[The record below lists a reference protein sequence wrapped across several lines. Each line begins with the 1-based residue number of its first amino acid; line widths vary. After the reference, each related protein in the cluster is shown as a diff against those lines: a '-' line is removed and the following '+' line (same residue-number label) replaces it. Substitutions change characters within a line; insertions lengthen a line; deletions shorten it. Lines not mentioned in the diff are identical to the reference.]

1 MLIYPTL
8 KMSPIQG
15 MMGMGGGATGYLSG
29 GGVVLQEYN
38 QTFNYTG
45 SIQNFAI
52 PSGTTEITAYIFG
65 AGGGGEGDTLS
76 YGGAGGF
83 TVGTINASYGGT
95 LKVVVGGAGGPGS
108 QSNGCGGGMSGVF
121 TSSYAQS
128 DASTDQDAAILI
140 AGAGGGGADATD
152 SNNGNAKGGAGGG
165 LTGQKGYIGTGGGD
179 SGGNGGTQSAGGV
192 YPGDGGAGGS
202 CTATSCA
209 GAKLRGG
216 TGCGG
221 GEGSSGVGW
230 PNLVYG
236 GTWGSAA
243 GGNGC
248 NAAGGGGGYYGGAG
262 GGGVPN
268 GGCGG
273 GGSSF
278 IGGHSNYVVSNATAY
293 QGNYNVPNSN
303 ATSSTYYTSGISQG
317 GVYNS
322 NNGGNGNSIGGH
334 GKIVFVYL
342 AP

>member
-1 MLIYPTL
+1 M
-8 KMSPIQG
+8 KEQHVKEQPIQG

-29 GGVVLQEYN
+29 GSAALQEYT

-45 SIQNFAI
+45 SVQDFAI
-52 PSGTTEITAYIFG
+52 PSGTTQITAYIFG
-65 AGGGGEGDTLS
+65 AGGGAEGDTVS

-95 LKVVVGGAGGPGS
+95 LKVVVGGAGGPGT
-108 QSNGCGGGMSGVF
+108 QNNGSGGGMSGVF
-121 TSSYAQS
+121 TSAYAQS
-128 DASTDQDAAILI
+128 NASTDQDAAILI

-152 SNNGNAKGGAGGG
+152 ANNGNAKAGAGGG
-165 LTGQKGYIGTGGGD
+165 LIGQKGYVGTGGGD
-179 SGGNGGTQSAGGV
+179 SGGNGGTQSAGGA
-192 YPGDGGAGGS
+192 YPGSGGGS

-216 TGCGG
+216 TACGG
-221 GEGSSGVGW
+221 AEGSGGVGW
-230 PNLVYG
+230 PNQVYG

-248 NAAGGGGGYYGGAG
+248 NAGGGGGGYWGGSG
-262 GGGVPN
+262 GGGDPN

-273 GGSSF
+273 GGSSY
-278 IGGHSNYVVSNATAY
+278 IGGHSNYAVSNATAY

-303 ATSSTYYTSGISQG
+303 ATSSAYYSSGISQG

-322 NNGGNGNSIGGH
+322 NAGGNGNHTGGH

>member
-1 MLIYPTL
+1 M
-8 KMSPIQG
+8 KEHHVKEQPIQG

-29 GGVVLQEYN
+29 GAAELQEYT

-45 SIQNFAI
+45 SVQNFAI
-52 PSGTTEITAYIFG
+52 PSGTTQITAYIFG
-65 AGGGGEGDTLS
+65 AGGGADQTEVS

-95 LKVVVGGAGGPGS
+95 LKVVVGGAGGPGT
-108 QSNGCGGGMSGVF
+108 QQNGSGGGLSGVF
-121 TSSYAQS
+121 TSAYAQS
-128 DASTDQDAAILI
+128 SASDDHDAAILI

-152 SNNGNAKGGAGGG
+152 SNNGNAKAGAGGG
-165 LTGQKGYIGTGGGD
+165 LTGQKGYVGTGGGD
-179 SGGNGGTQSAGGV
+179 SGGNGGTQTAGGT
-192 YPGDGGAGGS
+192 YPGSGGGS

-216 TGCGG
+216 TACGG
-221 GEGSSGVGW
+221 GEGSTGVGW

-248 NAAGGGGGYYGGAG
+248 NAGGGGGGYWGGSG
-262 GGGVPN
+262 GGGDPN

-273 GGSSF
+273 GGSSY
-278 IGGHSNYVVSNATAY
+278 IGGHTNYAVSNATAY
-293 QGNYNVPNSN
+293 QGNYNSPNSN
-303 ATSSTYYTSGISQG
+303 ATSSPYYSSGISQG
-317 GVYNS
+317 AIYNQ
-322 NNGGNGNSIGGH
+322 NTGGNGNHTGGH

>member
-1 MLIYPTL
+1 M
-8 KMSPIQG
+8 KEHHVKEQPIQG
-15 MMGMGGGATGYLSG
+15 MMGMGGGATGYLAG
-29 GGVVLQEYN
+29 GSAALQEYT

-45 SIQNFAI
+45 NVQNFVI
-52 PSGTTEITAYIFG
+52 PSGTTQITAYIFG
-65 AGGGGEGDTLS
+65 AGGGAEGDSLS

-83 TVGTINASYGGT
+83 TVGTIDASYGGT
-95 LKVVVGGAGGPGS
+95 LKVVVGGAGGPGT

-121 TSSYAQS
+121 TSAYAQS
-128 DASTDQDAAILI
+128 NASTDQAAAILI

-152 SNNGNAKGGAGGG
+152 GNNGNAKAGAGGG
-165 LTGQKGYIGTGGGD
+165 LTGQKGYVGTGGGD
-179 SGGNGGTQSAGGV
+179 SGGNGGTQSAGGT
-192 YPGDGGAGGS
+192 YPGSGSGS

-216 TGCGG
+216 TACGG
-221 GEGSSGVGW
+221 GEGSTGVGW

-248 NAAGGGGGYYGGAG
+248 NAGGGGGGYYGGSG
-262 GGGVPN
+262 GGGNPN

-273 GGSSF
+273 GGSSY
-278 IGGHSNYVVSNATAY
+278 IGGHTNYSVSNATAY

-303 ATSSTYYTSGISQG
+303 ATNSPHYSSGISQG
-317 GVYNS
+317 AVHNQ
-322 NNGGNGNSIGGH
+322 NAGGNGNHTGGH

>member
-1 MLIYPTL
+1 MKENHI
-8 KMSPIQG
+8 KEQPIQG
-15 MMGMGGGATGYLSG
+15 MMGMGGGATGYLTG
-29 GGVVLQEYN
+29 GSVVLQEYT
-38 QTFNYTG
+38 QTFDYTG

-65 AGGGGEGDTLS
+65 AGGGAEGDALS

-108 QSNGCGGGMSGVF
+108 QQNGSGGGMSGVF
-121 TSSYAQS
+121 TSSYAQG
-128 DASTDQDAAILI
+128 DVDTDHSAAILI

-152 SNNGNAKGGAGGG
+152 NGNGNAKAGAGGG
-165 LTGQKGYIGTGGGD
+165 LTGQKGYVGNGGGD
-179 SGGNGGTQSAGGV
+179 SGGNGGTQSAGGT
-192 YPGDGGAGGS
+192 YPGSGSGS

-209 GAKLRGG
+209 GTKLRGG

-221 GEGSSGVGW
+221 SEGSGGVGW
-230 PNLVYG
+230 PNQVYG
-236 GTWGSAA
+236 GTWSSAA

-248 NAAGGGGGYYGGAG
+248 NAGGGGGGYWGGSG
-262 GGGVPN
+262 GGGNPN

-273 GGSSF
+273 GGSSY

-293 QGNYNVPNSN
+293 SGDYNVPNSN
-303 ATSSTYYTSGISQG
+303 ATSSTYYSSGISQG
-317 GVYNS
+317 GVNNS
-322 NNGGNGNSIGGH
+322 NAGGNGNHVGGH